1 MSIYRVATANTYDT
15 AKNNIQRR
23 QSDMASSQSQLSSG
37 KRVLQASDD
46 SVAAMLSERT
56 LNRQARTEADLRGLE
71 ASRRSLEQGESVL
84 GQVSD
89 LFGHFKEL
97 LVRAGDGALSASDKR
112 SVAEEM
118 ERVRE
123 QLSGIANQKDTAG
136 KPLFAGLGTLNANG
150 NAAVD
155 KVGAAVNTA
164 YGPDGRWVEWEG
176 QRGQV
181 APTDTSLPTGV
192 DGYSIFKGAQGL
204 VAAGRQVTSTPSVTG
219 VNIESVQFTGTPNA
233 TVFDTTPLS
242 QPPTQDG
249 KYSFAF
255 DGTTWTAQRTDA
267 GTPAPAP
274 VAVAVTAS
282 LAAPYTNGQQLTLS
296 LGAPDNLSV
305 DMVVQDADV
314 MNRAMTATPPQTVAF
329 NYEVTAVADRD
340 IWETMDMA
348 IGALQQGYSGGD
360 LNRLLGVAHDQ
371 LAVRQDA
378 LLSERGKLGDW
389 MNRADNLQTNFTDRK
404 VAYEKENSSLV
415 DVDMV
420 DAVSKFQL
428 NQTAYQA
435 ALQSY
440 AQVQKMSMFDYM
452 R

>member
-15 AKNNIQRR
+15 VLNNIQRR
-23 QSDMASSQSQLSSG
+23 QSDMATSQSQLSSG

-46 SVAAMLSERT
+46 SVAATLSERT

-71 ASRRSLEQGESVL
+71 ASRRSLEQGEGVL
-84 GQVSD
+84 SQVSD
-89 LFGHFKEL
+89 LFSHFKEL

-118 ERVRE
+118 ERIRE

-136 KPLFAGLGTLNANG
+136 KPLFAGLGTINANG
-150 NAAVD
+150 NAAID
-155 KVGAAVNTA
+155 NVGAALNTA
-164 YGPDGRWVEWEG
+164 YGPDGRWVEWQG
-176 QRGQV
+176 QRGQF
-181 APTDTSLPTGV
+181 APTDTGLPTSI
-192 DGYSIFKGAQGL
+192 DGYSVFKGTEGL
-204 VAAGRQVTSTPSVTG
+204 TAAGRQVSSTPSVTG
-219 VNIESVQFTGTPNA
+219 MDIESVQFTGAPNT

-255 DGTTWTAQRTDA
+255 DGTNWTAQRTGS
-267 GTPAPAP
+267 GTPAPAAVG
-274 VAVAVTAS
+274 VAVAAS
-282 LAAPYTNGQQLTLS
+282 AAAPYTNGQQLTLT
-296 LGAPDNLSV
+296 LGAPDNLTV
-305 DMVVQDADV
+305 DMVVRDADV
-314 MNRAMTATPPQTVAF
+314 MNRALTAVPPQTVAF

-378 LLSERGKLGDW
+378 LLSARGKLGDW

-420 DAVSKFQL
+420 DAISKFQM

-440 AQVQKMSMFDYM
+440 AQVQKMSMFDYI

>member
-1 MSIYRVATANTYDT
+1 MSIYRIATANTYNQ
-15 AKNNIQRR
+15 ALNNIQRR
-23 QSDMASSQSQLSSG
+23 QSDMATSQSQLSSG

-46 SVAAMLSERT
+46 SVAATLSERT

-71 ASRRSLEQGESVL
+71 AARRSLEQGESVL
-84 GQVSD
+84 AEVSD
-89 LFGHFKEL
+89 LFGRFKEL

-118 ERVRE
+118 ERIRE

-136 KPLFAGLGTLNANG
+136 KPLFAGLGAINANG

-155 KVGAAVNTA
+155 NVGAAINTA
-164 YGPDGRWVEWEG
+164 YGSDGRWVEWEG
-176 QRGQV
+176 QRGQF
-181 APTDTSLPTGV
+181 APTDTSLPTSI

-204 VAAGRQVTSTPSVTG
+204 VAAGRQVASTPAVTG
-219 VNIESVQFTGTPNA
+219 VDIESVQFTGAPNTA
-233 TVFDTTPLS
+233 VFDTNPLS
-242 QPPTQDG
+242 QPPAQDG
-249 KYSFAF
+249 NYAFAF
-255 DGTTWTAQRTDA
+255 DGTTWTAQRTGA
-267 GTPAPAP
+267 GAPAPAP

-282 LAAPYTNGQQLTLS
+282 AAAPYTNGQNLTLT
-296 LGAPDNLSV
+296 LAAPDNLTV
-305 DMVVQDADV
+305 DLVVRDADV
-314 MNRAMTATPPQTVAF
+314 MNRALTAVPPQTVAF

-340 IWETMDMA
+340 IWETMDLA

-378 LLSERGKLGDW
+378 LLSSRGKLGDW

-404 VAYEKENSSLV
+404 VAYEKENSDLV

-420 DAVSKFQL
+420 DAISKFQM

-440 AQVQKMSMFDYM
+440 AQVQKMSMFDYI